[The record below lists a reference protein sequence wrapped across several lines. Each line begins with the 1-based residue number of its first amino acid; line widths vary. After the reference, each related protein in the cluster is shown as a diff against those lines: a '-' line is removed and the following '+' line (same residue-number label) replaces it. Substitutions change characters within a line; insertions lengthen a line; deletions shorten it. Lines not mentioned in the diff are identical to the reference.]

1 MDHQDWVPLVIRGA
15 KTNEVGTSEKRIS
28 KPHPKDETE
37 EALMARLKNAS
48 LSQSRAILQAR
59 QASGYISQA
68 KLAAA
73 SQGKLSS
80 KRIQELESGK
90 GKGITGPEKSILHR
104 LIKVKL

>member
-1 MDHQDWVPLVIRGA
+1 MDHQDWVPLVIRGGKA
-15 KTNEVGTSEKRIS
+15 NESGTVEKQSS
-28 KPHPKDETE
+28 KPRPKDETE

-59 QASGYISQA
+59 QASGYSSQA

-73 SQGKLSS
+73 SQGKLTS

-90 GKGITGPEKSILHR
+90 GRGITGPEKSILHR